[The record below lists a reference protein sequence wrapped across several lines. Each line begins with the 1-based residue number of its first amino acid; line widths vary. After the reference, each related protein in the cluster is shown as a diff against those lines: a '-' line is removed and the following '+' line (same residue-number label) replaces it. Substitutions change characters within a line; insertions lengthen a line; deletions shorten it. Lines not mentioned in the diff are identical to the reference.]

1 MRGQRTLADQLKRW
15 QQFNGSTENSLSRY
29 ESKDDYPTV
38 TDLAKERGLSILR
51 LRDIAVK

>member
-15 QQFNGSTENSLSRY
+15 QQFIGSTENSLSRY